1 MASSTDIV
9 KRCQTST
16 KHTKGTFVKNCST
29 RSPQLPMRLHLICK
43 PLPPFPSP
51 PTLQS
56 IKSPVSCL
64 TMATLTQQ
72 GKHKCGWLP
81 SDESHCARI
90 CSRKQLHLTHL
101 FHHPSFYRDQHCTH
115 YCIIIIV
122 VSRNVWTVQL
132 LWNRCTAVNSLLIF
146 PTLKQRMTNSRRT
159 STRSMKQPGGTIA
172 EQKIHDPH
180 KTEAGSVGYSLNGK
194 P

>member
-1 MASSTDIV
+1 MRDSLVALGSDNLQKAQMDPSFLASSTDIA
-9 KRCQTST
+9 RRRHTST
-16 KHTKGTFVKNCST
+16 KHTEGTVVKNCST

-81 SDESHCARI
+81 SDESHCVRI

-132 LWNRCTAVNSLLIF
+132 L
-146 PTLKQRMTNSRRT
+146 
-159 STRSMKQPGGTIA
+159 
-172 EQKIHDPH
+172 
-180 KTEAGSVGYSLNGK
+180 
-194 P
+194 